1 MAIRL
6 NNVRCNLSA
15 QSRGRQITV
24 NIQAT
29 RISKSAT
36 IRSSFLARFH
46 KKAIFSCEIPE
57 TGYDFRRR
65 TSSVVRFFSNS
76 EPFSAV
82 EEEIVSAL
90 VMLDQ
95 VSSPDVDPVEEM
107 RMRTWARRHYKPAE
121 QRDGKWH
128 PIVLDEMFRKDRETQ
143 IKPR

>member
-1 MAIRL
+1 M
-6 NNVRCNLSA
+6 
-15 QSRGRQITV
+15 
-24 NIQAT
+24 
-29 RISKSAT
+29 
-36 IRSSFLARFH
+36 
-46 KKAIFSCEIPE
+46 
-57 TGYDFRRR
+57 
-65 TSSVVRFFSNS
+65 
-76 EPFSAV
+76 